1 MNEYEISQQ
10 NQQQQQHPSH
20 ANTHTEK
27 NEMKNNKKLS
37 QLIIL
42 RNKTLFWLREF
53 WSGKRTSSRESIRT
67 LLREKKILCELQKR
81 VNK

>member
-27 NEMKNNKKLS
+27 NEMKNNKK
-37 QLIIL
+37 
-42 RNKTLFWLREF
+42 
-53 WSGKRTSSRESIRT
+53 
-67 LLREKKILCELQKR
+67 
-81 VNK
+81 